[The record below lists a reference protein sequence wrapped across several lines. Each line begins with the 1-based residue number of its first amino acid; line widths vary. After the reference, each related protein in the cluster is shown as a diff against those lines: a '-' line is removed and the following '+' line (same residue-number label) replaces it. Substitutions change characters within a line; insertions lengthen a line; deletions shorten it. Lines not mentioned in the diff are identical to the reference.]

1 MAKVL
6 MVVAQHGFRDEEYLV
21 TREVLATENHS
32 VKVASL
38 TRGKAKGM
46 LGAEVVPDM
55 AAHEANPDFFDA
67 VVIIGGQGAMKLAES
82 PDVIRLVQG
91 AFAKGKVLAA
101 ICIGPITLAKAGVLS
116 GKRAT
121 VFRSPEDIRA
131 LKEGGA
137 LYTGEDVAVDE
148 KLVTACGPHAAGD
161 FGRKLCEMLKE

>member
-6 MVVAQHGFRDEEYLV
+6 MVVAQQGFRDEELLV
-21 TREVLATENHS
+21 TKEVLKAERHDI
-32 VKVASL
+32 KIASL

-46 LGAEVVPDM
+46 LGAEVVPDL

-67 VVIIGGQGAMKLAES
+67 VVIVGGQGAVKLAES

-101 ICIGPITLAKAGVLS
+101 ICIGPVTLARAGVLS

-121 VFRSPEDIRA
+121 VFKSADCVRA

-148 KLVTACGPHAAGD
+148 KLVTACGPHVAGE